1 MSKLGLSSNQ
11 TNDLPS
17 LSIRRPVL
25 VVVLNLLIIL
35 AGFAAINDLEIREL
49 PDVDRP
55 IVTVRATFPG
65 AAPETVDSE
74 VTSRLEGAVARV
86 SGVKSIRASSEEA
99 SSRIRVEFRPGI
111 NLEDAANETRESVSR
126 VQRGLPPEVENLS
139 IIKADND
146 AQAVVNLAIS
156 SDVLDME
163 TLTERVEVDLAPL
176 FLSIPGVADVSL
188 NGERERVMRVSVDP
202 LRLTSFNLSMTD
214 VSAALRLAP
223 FDVPAGSVK
232 SQDQELIV
240 RADATSVST
249 RDIEQIVVSGDTRIG
264 DIANVYFGPADSR
277 SIVRLDGTP
286 VVGLG
291 IIRQA
296 RSNTIEISDEVL
308 QMVAGLDKRFADMN
322 IVVTSDDAEFI
333 RGSVDE
339 VLVSLSLTILLV
351 IATLWLFLG
360 TFRATLVP
368 ALSIPVSLI
377 GALVIM
383 WSLGFSINI
392 LTLLALVLGTG
403 LIVDD
408 AIVVSENIQRRRS
421 QGLGARAA
429 AVLGTREVFFAVV
442 ATTAVLAAVFIPI
455 AFLPSTAGRLFR
467 EFGGV
472 LAGAVIISSFVALSL
487 VPALTAKLPLK
498 SKTKGGFFERTLGAF
513 GTQILNGYMS
523 LLKGALR
530 LSWLVVLLSLAA
542 AGGAFYL
549 YDKVENQ
556 LLPSEDRG
564 SIRVFARGP
573 DGVGLNYMNRQAE
586 KMEEIL
592 LPYVEDANVN
602 SIYTVVGRW
611 DPNIVFIRVP
621 LEHWDERTKTQQ
633 EIIAEM
639 RPKLSG
645 IPGAP
650 ANAFGSNS
658 LNLRGQGGGLEF
670 ALTGDTYDRI
680 YESALAFG
688 QIIENELPEL
698 GSPDISYQ
706 PTQPQLRVNIDRR
719 RAEELGVPFTDIST
733 TLRAAINGDDIA
745 DLNIGDQAVPLIL
758 QSSNRVTTNPSDLT
772 NLFVKSTSGTL
783 VPLSSL
789 AFISEEG
796 VAAELERH
804 AQRRAIE
811 VELDL
816 PDTLTMAEAVNS
828 LRELA
833 NENLPDGIGLVF
845 LGEAETFEETSNQ
858 VAMTYLFAFIIVLL
872 VLAAQFESINSAVI
886 VMLTVPFGIAA
897 AIFALYITGTS
908 INIYSQI
915 GLVMLIGLL
924 AKNSIL
930 LVEFADQLRDRG
942 LSVNE
947 AIVEAAAVRLRP
959 IMMTLMSTILGGL
972 PLILSTGAGA
982 EARNS
987 IGWVVFGGL
996 GIAVV
1001 FTLFLTPVL
1010 YKLIARFSKPRA
1022 DESKRLENELEAA
1035 ETSV

>member
-1 MSKLGLSSNQ
+1 Q
-11 TNDLPS
+11 RRLP
-17 LSIRRPVL
+17 
-25 VVVLNLLIIL
+25 
-35 AGFAAINDLEIREL
+35 A
-49 PDVDRP
+49 
-55 IVTVRATFPG
+55 
-65 AAPETVDSE
+65 
-74 VTSRLEGAVARV
+74 
-86 SGVKSIRASSEEA
+86 
-99 SSRIRVEFRPGI
+99 
-111 NLEDAANETRESVSR
+111 
-126 VQRGLPPEVENLS
+126 EVENLS

-146 AQAVVNLAIS
+146 AEAVVSLAIS
-156 SDVLDME
+156 SDSLDME

-176 FLSIPGVADVSL
+176 FLSIPGVADVAL
-188 NGERERVMRVSVDP
+188 NGQRQRVMRVSVDP
-202 LRLTSFNLSMTD
+202 LRLTSFNLSMSD

-240 RADATSVST
+240 RADATSVNAQ
-249 RDIEQIVVSGDTRIG
+249 DVEQIVISGDTRIG
-264 DIANVYFGPADSR
+264 DVANVYFGPADAR
-277 SIVRLDGTP
+277 SLVRLDGKP

-291 IIRQA
+291 IVRQS

-308 QMVAGLDKRFADMN
+308 AMVADLDKRFADLN

-333 RGSVDE
+333 RDSVNE
-339 VLVSLSLTILLV
+339 VILSLTLTILLV
-351 IATLWLFLG
+351 IGTLWLFLG

-383 WSLGFSINI
+383 WALGFSINI

-408 AIVVSENIQRRRS
+408 AIVVSENIQRRRA
-421 QGLGARAA
+421 QGMGSRAA

-472 LAGAVIISSFVALSL
+472 LAGSVIISSFVALSL
-487 VPALTAKLPLK
+487 VPALTAKLPA
-498 SKTKGGFFERTLGAF
+498 KTKSSGFFDRTLGAF
-513 GTQILNGYMS
+513 GKCFLNGYMNLLHKALNFSWLTVILSLVAASGAS
-523 LLKGALR
+523 LL
-530 LSWLVVLLSLAA
+530 
-542 AGGAFYL
+542 YEQI
-549 YDKVENQ
+549 ENQ

-564 SIRVFARGP
+564 SIRIFARGP
-573 DGVGLNYMNRQAE
+573 DGAGLNYMDRQAE

-592 LPYVEDANVN
+592 LPYVKDADVD

-611 DPNIVFIRVP
+611 DPNLVYITVP
-621 LEHWDERTKTQQ
+621 LAHWDDRTKSQQ
-633 EIIAEM
+633 EIINEM
-639 RPKLSG
+639 RPKLAA

-650 ANAFGSNS
+650 GRASGSNS
-658 LNLRGQGGGLEF
+658 LNLRGQGGGLEL
-670 ALTGDTYDRI
+670 ALTGDTYERI
-680 YESALAFG
+680 YAASLAFG
-688 QIIENELPEL
+688 QLIEERLPEL
-698 GSPDISYQ
+698 GRPEIGYQ

-719 RAEELGVPFTDIST
+719 RAEELGVPFSDIST
-733 TLRAAINGDDIA
+733 TLRAAISGDDVT

-758 QSSNRVTTNPSDLT
+758 ETTNRNTTNPSDLT
-772 NLFVKSTSGTL
+772 SLYVKSNNGSL
-783 VPLSSL
+783 VALSSL
-789 AFISEEG
+789 AYISEEG

-811 VELDL
+811 IDLEL
-816 PDTLTMAEAVNS
+816 PDSITMAEAVS
-828 LRELA
+828 QLREIG
-833 NENLPDGIGLVF
+833 NENLPNGIGLVF
-845 LGEAETFEETSNQ
+845 LGEALTFEETSNQ
-858 VAMTYLFAFIIVLL
+858 IAMTYLFAFIIVLL
-872 VLAAQFESINSAVI
+872 VLAAQFESINSAVV
-886 VMLTVPFGIAA
+886 VMITVPFGIAA
-897 AIFALYITGTS
+897 AIYALYLTGTS

-915 GLVMLIGLL
+915 GLVMLIGLI

-930 LVEFADQLRDRG
+930 LVEFADQLRDQG
-942 LSVNE
+942 MTVND
-947 AIVEAAAVRLRP
+947 AIVQAAAVRLRP

-1022 DESKRLENELEAA
+1022 DESDQLESELAAA
-1035 ETSV
+1035 EKLNM

>member
-1 MSKLGLSSNQ
+1 MNKGNSAQ
-11 TNDLPS
+11 INDLPS

-25 VVVLNLLIIL
+25 VMVLNLLIIL
-35 AGFAAINDLEIREL
+35 AGFAAVNDLEIREL

-55 IVTVRATFPG
+55 IVTVSASYPG
-65 AAPETVDSE
+65 GSPETVDSE

-86 SGVKSIRASSEEA
+86 SGVDSIRASSEEG
-99 SSRIRVEFRPGI
+99 SSRVRVEFRPGT
-111 NLEDAANETRESVSR
+111 NLEDAANELRESVSR
-126 VQRGLPPEVENLS
+126 VQRRLPAEVEQLS

-146 AQAVVNLAIS
+146 AQAVVSLAIS
-156 SDVLDME
+156 SDTLDME

-188 NGERERVMRVSVDP
+188 NGERQRVMRVSVDP

-232 SQDQELIV
+232 SEDQELIV
-240 RADATSVST
+240 RADATSIST
-249 RDIEQIVVSGDTRIG
+249 EDIEQIVISGDTRIG
-264 DIANVYFGPADSR
+264 DIASVYFGPADAR
-277 SIVRLDGTP
+277 SLVRLDGKP

-308 QMVAGLDKRFADMN
+308 AMVEGLDKRFDDLN

-333 RGSVDE
+333 RSSVDE
-339 VLVSLSLTILLV
+339 VIVSLFLTILLV

-360 TFRATLVP
+360 NFRATLVP

-383 WSLGFSINI
+383 WALGFSINI

-421 QGLGARAA
+421 QGMGSRAA

-472 LAGAVIISSFVALSL
+472 LAGSVIISSFVALSL
-487 VPALTAKLPLK
+487 VPALTAKLPIKEK
-498 SKTKGGFFERTLGAF
+498 SSGLFDRTLGAF
-513 GTQILNGYMS
+513 GRLILNAYMKV
-523 LLKGALR
+523 LHKALK
-530 LSWLVVLLSLAA
+530 LSWLTVLLSVLT
-542 AGGAFYL
+542 AGGAALL
-549 YDKVENQ
+549 YEQIENQ

-564 SIRVFARGP
+564 TIRVFARGP

-586 KMEEIL
+586 KVEEIL
-592 LPYVEDANVN
+592 LPYIQDADVD

-611 DPNIVFIRVP
+611 DPNIMFITVP
-621 LEHWDERTKTQQ
+621 LTHWDSRVKSQQ
-633 EIIAEM
+633 EIIDEM

-650 ANAFGSNS
+650 ARAFGSNS

-670 ALTGDTYDRI
+670 ALTGDTYARI
-680 YESALAFG
+680 YQSALAFSAL
-688 QIIENELPEL
+688 IEERLPEL
-698 GSPDISYQ
+698 GRPDIGYQ

-719 RAEELGVPFTDIST
+719 RAEELGVPFNDIST
-733 TLRAAINGDDIA
+733 TLRAAINGDDVT

-758 QSSNRVTTNPSDLT
+758 QSSDRASADPSDLT
-772 NLFVKSTSGTL
+772 NLYVKSRTGNL

-789 AFISEEG
+789 AYITEEG

-811 VELDL
+811 IELEL
-816 PDTLTMAEAVNS
+816 PDTMSMADAVES
-828 LRELA
+828 LREIA
-833 NENLPDGIGLVF
+833 NENLPNGIGLVF
-845 LGEAETFEETSNQ
+845 LGEALTFEETSNQ
-858 VAMTYLFAFIIVLL
+858 VTMTYLFAFIIVLL
-872 VLAAQFESINSAVI
+872 VLAAQFESINSAIV

-897 AIFALYITGTS
+897 AIYALYLTGTS

-915 GLVMLIGLL
+915 GLVMLIGLI

-930 LVEFADQLRDRG
+930 LVEFADQLRDQGRA
-942 LSVNE
+942 VND
-947 AIVEAAAVRLRP
+947 AIVEAASVRLRP

-982 EARNS
+982 ESRNS

-1010 YKLIARFSKPRA
+1010 YKLIAKFSKPRA
-1022 DESKRLENELEAA
+1022 DESKRLETELDAA
-1035 ETSV
+1035 ES

>member
-650 ANAFGSNS
+650 ANASGSNS